1 MSSRKGKKIIG
12 LMSGTSLDGL
22 DIVCVT
28 LGEEGGKYFYRIEK
42 AETLEYDEYWKNE
55 LANCHEYSGKNLID
69 LHKKY
74 GRFCG
79 EKVKAFI
86 QKNNLKIDLIGS
98 HGHTVF
104 HEPNNHFNFQLG
116 CGIEIFAQ
124 TGIQTISDFRSLDI
138 ALGGQGAPLVPIGD
152 KLLFSE
158 FDACIN
164 LGGFANISFDDEKG
178 NRIAFDICPVNFIIN
193 ALAKNLGFEYDK
205 DGAIAAK
212 NTVDE
217 ILLKTLNQLDYYQKA
232 APKSLAREWI
242 EKNILEKINSRKD
255 FENLISTFTH
265 HAAQQISDVLNHQV
279 KKGKVLF
286 TGGGTYNKFLIKL
299 IKSKVKK
306 EIQIEIPDNNLIN
319 FKEALVFAFL
329 AYLRINNKEN
339 ILKEVTG
346 AKSNSISGSID
357 GWMRIKS
364 S

>member
-1 MSSRKGKKIIG
+1 MSVGKSKKIIG

-28 LGEEGGKYFYRIEK
+28 LGEEDGKYLYRIEK

-55 LANCHEYSGKNLID
+55 LANCHEYSGKKLID
-69 LHKKY
+69 LHRKY

-79 EKVKAFI
+79 EKINAFI
-86 QKNNLKIDLIGS
+86 QKYDLKIDLIGS

-104 HEPNNHFNFQLG
+104 HEPNNHLNFQLG
-116 CGIEIFAQ
+116 SGIEIFVQ
-124 TGIQTISDFRSLDI
+124 SGIQTISDFRSLDI

-164 LGGFANISFDDEKG
+164 LGGFANISFDNEKG
-178 NRIAFDICPVNFIIN
+178 KRIAFDICPVNYIIN
-193 ALAKNLGFEYDK
+193 ALSKKLDFEYDK
-205 DGAIAAK
+205 DGVIASK
-212 NTVDE
+212 YDVDE
-217 ILLKTLNQLDYYQKA
+217 ILLNSLNQLDFYQKA

-242 EKNILEKINSRKD
+242 EENILEKIKSRTD

-265 HAAQQISDVLNHQV
+265 HAAQQISEVLNHQI

-286 TGGGTYNKFLIKL
+286 TGGGTYNKFLIRL
-299 IKSKVKK
+299 IKSKIKN
-306 EIQIEIPDNNLIN
+306 EIQIEIPSNDLID

-329 AYLRINNKEN
+329 AYLRINNKVN

-346 AKSNSISGSID
+346 ARSNSISGSID
-357 GWMRIKS
+357 G
-364 S
+364 